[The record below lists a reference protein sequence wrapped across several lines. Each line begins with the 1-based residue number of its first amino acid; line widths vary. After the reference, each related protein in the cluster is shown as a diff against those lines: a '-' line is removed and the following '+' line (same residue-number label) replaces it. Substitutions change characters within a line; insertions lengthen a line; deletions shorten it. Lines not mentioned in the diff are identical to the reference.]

1 VIQLLREWP
10 PGYGGVERVAHE
22 LALLF
27 KTQVF
32 SLDIKSKESAVQIPV
47 EPCPYELTAIPG
59 WLIGRVRI
67 PFPGKVIHAILLSKR
82 PLIAHLPA
90 PEILVIA
97 AIAKLITPNRKIVL
111 YWHAILDKHQSSF
124 FQRALLSIYQA
135 AAVWLGLLSSAII
148 VTSPVLRINL
158 AKMGINREKIYILPC
173 CISKDFEASALAI
186 TRKPKSVNS
195 LRIIY
200 IGRLSSYKRV
210 DLLLDQVEIANK
222 NHAQSQS
229 PGDHLLSINI
239 VGDGSNMKILVNKA
253 AKFNTNILFSGLLD
267 EQSKLHALTQA
278 DLLILPSLSSNEA
291 FGIVQLEAMA
301 SGIPALAFKHPQS
314 GMSWV
319 CDIDSLQW
327 SGTAKELP
335 CILRKIA
342 TNNLLYNEMCVQ
354 SRDRYLQLF
363 KRDLWSK
370 EASRILADYQSF

>member
-1 VIQLLREWP
+1 M
-10 PGYGGVERVAHE
+10 AHE

-32 SLDIKSKESAVQIPV
+32 SLDIKNKKSAIQPPA
-47 EPCPYELTAIPG
+47 EPCPYELMAIPG

-67 PFPGKVIHAILLSKR
+67 PFPGKVILAILLSKR
-82 PLIAHLPA
+82 PLVAHLPA

-97 AIAKLITPNRKIVL
+97 AIAKLIYPNRKIIL
-111 YWHAILDKHQSSF
+111 YWHAILDKHESGF
-124 FQRALLSIYQA
+124 VLGALISIYQG
-135 AAVWLGLLSSAII
+135 AAVLLGLLSSVII
-148 VTSPVLRINL
+148 VTSPVLKHNL
-158 AKMGINREKIYILPC
+158 AKMGINRGKIFILPC
-173 CISKDFEASALAI
+173 CISKDFESSALAV

-210 DLLLDQVEIANK
+210 DLLFDQVEIANK
-222 NHAQSQS
+222 SQAQGSGNH
-229 PGDHLLSINI
+229 LFSINI
-239 VGDGSNMKILVNKA
+239 VGDGSKMSSLISKA
-253 AKFNTNILFSGLLD
+253 AGLTTNIIFSGLLD

-301 SGIPALAFKHPQS
+301 SGIPALAFKHSQS

-319 CDIDSLQW
+319 CDIDSLEW
-327 SGTAKELP
+327 SGMPMELP
-335 CILRKIA
+335 WILRKIA
-342 TNNLLYNEMCVQ
+342 TNNFLYNEMCIQ

-363 KRDLWSK
+363 KRKLWKIKASK
-370 EASRILADYQSF
+370 ILANYQSF